1 MKNTFLVA
9 SITFFT
15 LQLYGCGEQP
25 GSTSGGWMAE
35 IYPDASALTES
46 RPLGEYPS
54 FDACVEAAME
64 ALGGDGIFNCS
75 TS

>member
-1 MKNTFLVA
+1 
-9 SITFFT
+9 
-15 LQLYGCGEQP
+15 
-25 GSTSGGWMAE
+25 MAE